1 VPGIDGRPG
10 GSDIVDE
17 CAGGDVEL
25 ESATDAVAVAQSD
38 KVKDQ
43 AVQIE
48 ASLAEPAPHRYEK
61 QLESEAQ
68 IMQLQIMPQA
78 NYKHPKP
85 PRRAPSA
92 KPSSKRSV
100 ARSAST
106 PDGDHDREQKA
117 AAIFSMQNS
126 MVALKHSI
134 SSYQNQVELEQAYLE
149 E

>member
-1 VPGIDGRPG
+1 M
-10 GSDIVDE
+10 
-17 CAGGDVEL
+17 EL
-25 ESATDAVAVAQSD
+25 ESVADAVAVAQSD

-48 ASLAEPAPHRYEK
+48 ASLAEPAP

-85 PRRAPSA
+85 PRRA
-92 KPSSKRSV
+92 PSSKRSV

-134 SSYQNQVELEQAYLE
+134 SSY
-149 E
+149 

>member
-1 VPGIDGRPG
+1 
-10 GSDIVDE
+10 
-17 CAGGDVEL
+17 
-25 ESATDAVAVAQSD
+25 VAVAQSD

-85 PRRAPSA
+85 PRRAPS
-92 KPSSKRSV
+92 SKRSM